1 MSDDTFTPP
10 TLVRF
15 AVVVDGE
22 VAEVQGY
29 SPDAEMQ
36 IAIYSSNPQIIRVTD
51 ENTKNL
57 FGVLHGAR
65 WNGTEFLATPEA

>member
-1 MSDDTFTPP
+1 MSDDIFTPP

-29 SPDAEMQ
+29 SEDAEMQ
-36 IAIYSSNPQIIRVTD
+36 IAIYSSNPQIIRVTE

-57 FGVLHGAR
+57 IGNLHGSL
-65 WNGTEFLATPEA
+65 WNGTEFTAAP

>member
-1 MSDDTFTPP
+1 MSDDAFIPP

-29 SPDAEMQ
+29 SEDAEMQ
-36 IAIYSSNPQIIRVTD
+36 IAIYSSNPQIIRVTE

-57 FGVLHGAR
+57 IGNLHGSF
-65 WNGTEFLATPEA
+65 WNGTEFTAAP